1 MRALSALG
9 GGATTITAIS
19 RRVSFARAVTEYPRR
34 AMNAVRAR
42 TVAVAMALTALI
54 CGVAIA
60 GREPPHGTA
69 EDTAGAS
76 RAPADAKRVAM
87 PKRGPLPPEVF
98 VFYPDEEP
106 ATPAWIPWTIVGLGV
121 VGVVTAGLLL
131 VRDLRVGG
139 KRRRRRRGRRRAPR
153 REATAPSMSS
163 AEDDAEVARR
173 VVEAA
178 LKPLRDS
185 TDPRAAVIAAY
196 ARMEQV
202 LAERQLGRR
211 TPEAP
216 REYLARVLREHGMPA
231 RSLATLTALF
241 EEARFSQHVIP
252 QSAPGRALSELENA
266 RVALG
271 AAMEKQ
277 H

>member
-1 MRALSALG
+1 
-9 GGATTITAIS
+9 
-19 RRVSFARAVTEYPRR
+19 
-34 AMNAVRAR
+34 
-42 TVAVAMALTALI
+42 
-54 CGVAIA
+54 
-60 GREPPHGTA
+60 
-69 EDTAGAS
+69 
-76 RAPADAKRVAM
+76 
-87 PKRGPLPPEVF
+87 
-98 VFYPDEEP
+98 
-106 ATPAWIPWTIVGLGV
+106 
-121 VGVVTAGLLL
+121 
-131 VRDLRVGG
+131 
-139 KRRRRRRGRRRAPR
+139 
-153 REATAPSMSS
+153 MSS
-163 AEDDAEVARR
+163 AENDAEVARR

-216 REYLARVLREHGMPA
+216 REYLARVLREQGMPA
-231 RSLATLTALF
+231 RSLATLPALF

-266 RVALG
+266 RVTWGG
-271 AAMEKQ
+271 ATEKQ